1 MKLDDDDKDQN
12 TTDRHIYNDYMQCV
26 KNRGVTKKLW
36 INVTAKHCINDA
48 ADHIQKEESLF
59 CHIKV

>member
-26 KNRGVTKKLW
+26 KNRGVTKKL
-36 INVTAKHCINDA
+36 
-48 ADHIQKEESLF
+48 
-59 CHIKV
+59 